1 MTVEAEVLGSGIDF
15 GSLACEPKIE
25 REAFPSVRRVI
36 YHDLGRM
43 LDSGRV
49 RQVVDA
55 GHRLALEF
63 PDLPVIGSITGPV
76 SAVASIVDPM
86 QFLREVRKDR
96 ENAHRVMSYVSDFLV
111 AYGQLLVEGGAS
123 AVCIGDPTA
132 SGEILGPLMFE
143 EYAVQYLNRIVDGI
157 HATGAPVILHICGDM
172 TPVKALLPS
181 LHADAIS
188 TDAMVNLK
196 LLKEEFS
203 GLTTM
208 GNLSTYLLEFGDPEK
223 IARQTEHLMR
233 DGVDIISPACGLST
247 STTLANINAMT
258 AMVKD
263 KH

>member
-1 MTVEAEVLGSGIDF
+1 
-15 GSLACEPKIE
+15 
-25 REAFPSVRRVI
+25 
-36 YHDLGRM
+36 
-43 LDSGRV
+43 
-49 RQVVDA
+49 
-55 GHRLALEF
+55 
-63 PDLPVIGSITGPV
+63 
-76 SAVASIVDPM
+76 
-86 QFLREVRKDR
+86 
-96 ENAHRVMSYVSDFLV
+96 
-111 AYGQLLVEGGAS
+111 
-123 AVCIGDPTA
+123 
-132 SGEILGPLMFE
+132 
-143 EYAVQYLNRIVDGI
+143 VQYLNRIVDGI

-172 TPVKALLPS
+172 TPVKALLPA

-223 IARQTEHLMR
+223 IARQTQHLMR

-258 AMVKD
+258 ATVKD